1 MAGGIPARRTARPN
15 SGRRHQREA
24 LLRMRSAVSGSN
36 DLGWGLESRPKHV
49 EDIEVEDEPASQ
61 EQPTPISLSAVFSQG
76 PATASCDLTAPC
88 DNTSRDA
95 FLAIRDALNLNS
107 SADGI
112 KVNERTAQICP
123 LDIRFSQPT
132 VKFVFGSSGTEV
144 SKVVSSINIMKQD
157 HTDILACPFPPIRC
171 IWWEPKD
178 SSEPGWFALDNRRL
192 LALQQRAVQAEH
204 PHQCLAEVIIV
215 DRLPDPSIARQKS
228 FCKDGYAV
236 NVTDGSRWSW
246 QEALAKVC
254 EEKLESSDNE
264 STAASDGPKSEGN
277 SSSLD
282 PSPVHQAMGA
292 QANEVL
298 TPISLQNAL
307 GLEVTPEAS
316 PQKPQV
322 LTSLEAALG
331 LHPAGCTSPNNMFA
345 GAGATLPPPLPASAP
360 SPVDEAWSSLQ
371 NALGMQESA
380 YPAAPRTPCNQMPAP
395 MMPDYATAMELMNFM
410 ATNCAA
416 NMISQHLAANGLNT
430 SAQPWSPPEEALEAP
445 LIPSAPLET
454 QIEGEVTPPTS
465 PEGSPQKVVDLA
477 EELTKAAAH
486 VPVKTHLKAPYRR
499 PTDDEIAER
508 LQNITIKPSVDLQP
522 VREEVAYESGS
533 DKENAEP
540 APRPAPVVKKVEK
553 FRI

>member
-1 MAGGIPARRTARPN
+1 
-15 SGRRHQREA
+15 
-24 LLRMRSAVSGSN
+24 MRSAVNGAN
-36 DLGWGLESRPKHV
+36 VLGWGLELRPKYV
-49 EDIEVEDEPASQ
+49 EEVEADGEAAPQKQAP
-61 EQPTPISLSAVFSQG
+61 PTPISLSAVFSQG
-76 PATASCDLTAPC
+76 SATASCDVTAPC

-112 KVNERTAQICP
+112 KVNERTAQVCP
-123 LDIRFSQPT
+123 LDIRFSQST

-144 SKVVSSINIMKQD
+144 SKVVSSINIVKQD

-178 SSEPGWFALDNRRL
+178 GSEPGWFSLDNRRL
-192 LALQQRAVQAEH
+192 LALQQRAIQAEH

-215 DRLPDPSIARQKS
+215 DRLPDPSISRQKN
-228 FCKDGYAV
+228 FCQSGHAV

-254 EEKLESSDNE
+254 EEKIEMSDDD

-282 PSPVHQAMGA
+282 PSPVHQAMGTKA
-292 QANEVL
+292 DDVL
-298 TPISLQNAL
+298 TPISLENAL
-307 GLEVTPEAS
+307 GLEPTPAPTPCAS

-331 LHPAGCTSPNNMFA
+331 LHPGSAACTSPTNAF
-345 GAGATLPPPLPASAP
+345 AGATLPPPLPASAP
-360 SPVDEAWSSLQ
+360 NPVDEAWSSLQ
-371 NALGMQESA
+371 NALGMEETAA
-380 YPAAPRTPCNQMPAP
+380 YPSPARNAMQPPCL
-395 MMPDYATAMELMNFM
+395 MPDYATALELMNCM
-410 ATNCAA
+410 AANCAA
-416 NMISQHLAANGLNT
+416 NMLSQHLAANGLNT
-430 SAQPWSPPEEALEAP
+430 SAQPWSPPEETLEPVQSQAVQ
-445 LIPSAPLET
+445 SQVDEAV
-454 QIEGEVTPPTS
+454 QGDVTPRAGTPPAS
-465 PEGSPQKVVDLA
+465 PEGSKIVELDAELA
-477 EELTKAAAH
+477 KAAAQ

-508 LQNITIKPSVDLQP
+508 LQNITIKPSVDLKP
-522 VREEVAYESGS
+522 VREETTDS
-533 DKENAEP
+533 DKENAVP
-540 APRPAPVVKKVEK
+540 TPRQAPVVKKVEK